1 MLTIKRG
8 EVGKSEFAENAEY
21 GYSFKCKTCPYLFMI
36 DKEYYSRR
44 KSKVKQVDDVMGGAS
59 AWENVD
65 QTNGLAKP
73 LTSLHF
79 ASFSLAMPFLLLVCG
94 FGD

>member
-8 EVGKSEFAENAEY
+8 EVGKSEFAENAEL

-36 DKEYYSRR
+36 DTEYYSRR
-44 KSKVKQVDDVMGGAS
+44 KSKVKQVDDVMGGAA

-65 QTNGLAKP
+65 QTNGLP
-73 LTSLHF
+73 
-79 ASFSLAMPFLLLVCG
+79 PPLLLPFFLRV
-94 FGD
+94 FGADG